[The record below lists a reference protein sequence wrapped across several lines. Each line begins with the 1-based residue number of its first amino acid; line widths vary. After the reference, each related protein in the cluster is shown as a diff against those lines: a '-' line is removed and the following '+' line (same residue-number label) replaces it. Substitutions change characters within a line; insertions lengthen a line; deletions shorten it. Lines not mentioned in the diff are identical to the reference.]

1 MSTNDD
7 KNGPKSDYESDY
19 VSANGTTDNTQTG
32 KPKEKKEMFQRGN
45 RSDLIFGKYQVTS
58 NCLLSLQHHIIGP

>member
-1 MSTNDD
+1 MSYNDD

-19 VSANGTTDNTQTG
+19 VSAKGTSDNTQTG
-32 KPKEKKEMFQRGN
+32 KTKEKKEMFQRAN

-58 NCLLSLQHHIIGP
+58 NGFYRSNITL